1 MNWTITLALQQFEFE
16 SLRYLWLIFLM
27 PALVLIYCYGFYRK
41 RQMLNKFALPETVRS
56 IAASANRRL
65 QISKAAMLLIVVLL
79 IMVALMRPR
88 GNPTEQQTTR
98 RGRDVCFLLDVSNSM
113 LAEDLKP
120 NRLERAKLA
129 INDVIDI
136 IEGDRV
142 SLIIFAGSVA
152 LKSPL
157 TSDYN
162 FFKTILNKVSPKDI
176 GQGGTNIGDA
186 IRQAVDRVLPR
197 EDTKYKD
204 IILISD
210 GEDLEDSFPTQAAEY
225 ATQNGIRIH
234 TVGLGDPEGTPI
246 PDPDHTGHYLQHNN
260 EIVMSRLDE
269 RTLRKIAAATPGG
282 TYIPVRTGTMDL
294 GELYR
299 KVIAPAEKQQ
309 YESEVKIKWTEWF
322 QVPLLAAVIL
332 LIAEWFIGE
341 RRKRVAANTLPT
353 VLVIIIS
360 MASMQPAYSADSGS
374 RLVKQGNDLYE
385 KEQYDQSLEKYELA
399 KDFSRESPEIKFNMA
414 NVYYQQQDYDH
425 AAELYSE
432 VLTNPETNSELDIKT
447 LYNLGNC
454 TLKQGERLQ
463 NSKPEESLKKYR
475 DSIQFYRDTI
485 EKGKTLNTTGDKS
498 HDEVED
504 AKHNIEIAKL
514 HIKQLREKLQQ
525 QEKQEQQEQEQKEK
539 QEQQQQDL
547 RDKLKEAIEKQK
559 ELEKKTE
566 QAQEEKESDP
576 DKDMS
581 QQSQQIRQEQDE
593 NMQRTDELSKELA
606 DMKQQMDE
614 SQQSNPEQQEKLQK
628 AKQHL
633 DDSVEEQQS
642 ASDNLDEQNL
652 EEAKQKQSEARESL
666 EKALEEL
673 QNNQPEQ
680 GKQKEDETKDQ
691 QDQKGQEQK
700 DQQAQQE
707 KQRKKEGEIL
717 PDEAKQKL
725 EEMRARFR
733 KEREDR
739 EQELRKNRIRIIDSA
754 GRIPV
759 KKDW

>member
-1 MNWTITLALQQFEFE
+1 MNCTITLALQQFEFE
-16 SLRYLWLIFLM
+16 SLKYLWLIFLM
-27 PALVLIYCYGFYRK
+27 PALVLIYCYGFYK
-41 RQMLNKFALPETVRS
+41 KGQMLNKFALPETVRS

-136 IEGDRV
+136 IEEDRV

-162 FFKTILNKVSPKDI
+162 FFKTILNKVSPKDV

-210 GEDLEDSFPTQAAEY
+210 GEDLEDSFPTRAAEY

-269 RTLRKIAAATPGG
+269 RTLQKIAAATPGG

-341 RRKRVAANTLPT
+341 RRKRVAVKTLPM

-360 MASMQPAYSADSGS
+360 MASMQPAYSGNSGS
-374 RLVKQGNDLYE
+374 RLVKEGNDLYE

-525 QEKQEQQEQEQKEK
+525 QEKQEQQH
-539 QEQQQQDL
+539 QDL

-559 ELEKKTE
+559 ELEEKTE
-566 QAQEEKESDP
+566 QAQDEKESDP

-691 QDQKGQEQK
+691 QSADSDEQK
-700 DQQAQQE
+700 DKQDQQAQQE
-707 KQRKKEGEIL
+707 KQREKEGEIL
-717 PDEAKQKL
+717 PDEAKQEL
-725 EEMRARFR
+725 AEMRARFR
-733 KEREDR
+733 KAREDR
-739 EQELRKNRIRIIDSA
+739 ERDLREKRIRIIDSA